1 MTIKACSLKVPFSF
15 SCRLYS
21 MSCHVLCERCNVR
34 QMLKYLVVIAVGILL
49 GRYSWISVDENRW
62 RVTLPTTTNEIPATS
77 LILSTAIGMP
87 LLNIYRFIRTAR
99 ATCNTCRL
107 VIFTTD
113 VNNEDY
119 QQLARL
125 YDVVF
130 LSYDEYRVKE
140 MKNLAIYSMR
150 FLIYHRY
157 LSNQP
162 HDRIFIC
169 DLRDTLF
176 QKNIFDSMKPHP
188 NVQLFFFMESKQLTI
203 GECKVHNQW
212 ISSCYGRD
220 ILQPIYNLSRSC
232 AGSILGTYKGIRRT
246 AVFEMPGTRVKFS
259 SSRHDAI
266 PLADVR
272 SDQRQTGMQRS
283 RCS

>member
-1 MTIKACSLKVPFSF
+1 MP
-15 SCRLYS
+15 
-21 MSCHVLCERCNVR
+21 CHQLCDRCNLR
-34 QMLKYLVVIAVGILL
+34 QMLKYLVVVAVGILL

-62 RVTLPTTTNEIPATS
+62 RVTLPTKTNEIPGTS

-87 LLNIYRFIRTAR
+87 LLNVYRFIRTAR

-130 LSYDEYRVKE
+130 LSYEEYRVKE
-140 MKNLAIYSMR
+140 MKNVAIYSMR

-162 HDRIFIC
+162 HDQIFVC

-176 QKNIFDSMKPHP
+176 QTNIFESIKPYP

-203 GECKVHNQW
+203 GECQVHNQW

-220 ILQPIYNLSRSC
+220 VLQPIYNLSRSC

-246 AVFEMPGTRVKFS
+246 VVFEMRRKREVSF
-259 SSRHDAI
+259 
-266 PLADVR
+266 V
-272 SDQRQTGMQRS
+272 
-283 RCS
+283 